1 MMLEKVQLSG
11 WLSRLLEGLGKFPRY
26 VSNQPR
32 FEVVADT
39 LLQASSLEQTH
50 ALVTF
55 GYLSMLICTLC
66 LDDEIRNA
74 VRGSMKSRSL
84 HPLTIAVEEFL
95 NHFRIVEQ
103 VTAEDEASSNFTER
117 FGGVLNKLKM
127 AEGIS

>member
-1 MMLEKVQLSG
+1 
-11 WLSRLLEGLGKFPRY
+11 
-26 VSNQPR
+26 
-32 FEVVADT
+32 
-39 LLQASSLEQTH
+39 LQASSLEQTH

-66 LDDEIRNA
+66 LDDKIRSA

-84 HPLTIAVEEFL
+84 HPLTVAVEEFL

-117 FGGVLNKLKM
+117 FGDVLDKLKM
-127 AEGIS
+127 AEDIS

>member
-1 MMLEKVQLSG
+1 
-11 WLSRLLEGLGKFPRY
+11 
-26 VSNQPR
+26 
-32 FEVVADT
+32 
-39 LLQASSLEQTH
+39 
-50 ALVTF
+50 
-55 GYLSMLICTLC
+55 
-66 LDDEIRNA
+66 
-74 VRGSMKSRSL
+74 MKSRSL